1 MGESKNTDLYLASCS
16 LPSPDKETDF
26 DFTIEIAET
35 ESIEKRLDD
44 FASIVGKAV
53 FRYTSAVDSVLGE
66 TENSI
71 FYKKYALWKRL
82 QILQSNYQ
90 TTSGE
95 LIEIEKEGSE
105 LSKEEENLL
114 LEFGSLYEECDSHE
128 KGELLEK
135 YGHLTKMWI
144 NRQG

>member
-1 MGESKNTDLYLASCS
+1 MGKSKDRALLPGSYG
-16 LPSPDKETDF
+16 LPSLSEETDF
-26 DFTIEIAET
+26 DIEIEITET

-44 FASIVGKAV
+44 FASIAGKAV
-53 FRYTSAVDSVLGE
+53 FRYTSAVDSLLGE
-66 TENSI
+66 TESSI

-82 QILQSNYQ
+82 QVLQSNYQ
-90 TTSGE
+90 TTSSE
-95 LIEIEKEGSE
+95 LVEIEKEGSE

-114 LEFGSLYEECDSHE
+114 LDFGSLYEECDSHE
-128 KGELLEK
+128 RGELLEK